1 VDGIRVGK
9 REKQLFACV
18 QAKSDGLEWQG
29 DCLWHFQVPLWEW
42 IVYEGK
48 KIKQAANLA
57 VNLVQALT
65 FIFKKNS
72 KPVTNAESMPSALC
86 NQD

>member
-1 VDGIRVGK
+1 
-9 REKQLFACV
+9 
-18 QAKSDGLEWQG
+18 LEWQG

-42 IVYEGK
+42 IVYEGR

-72 KPVTNAESMPSALC
+72 KPVTNA
-86 NQD
+86 